1 MNRRYMN
8 QRITGT
14 GLLTVMAALLCT
26 LGAGCTSAPEVPSG
40 PITPEAL
47 VRRIE
52 AGDAPLMVDVRQAAE
67 FAQGHVP
74 GAINI
79 PHDVMGERLAELG
92 PDRDREIVI
101 YCRSGRR
108 AVVAEEI
115 LAAAGFT
122 HVRDLDGHML
132 DWKAAGRPTE

>member
-1 MNRRYMN
+1 MTRCYMKD
-8 QRITGT
+8 RITGT
-14 GLLTVMAALLCT
+14 GLLTVMAALLCVFGT
-26 LGAGCTSAPEVPSG
+26 GCTSAPEIPHG
-40 PITPEAL
+40 PITPDTL
-47 VRRIE
+47 VLRIE
-52 AGDAPLMVDVRQAAE
+52 SGDAPLMVDVRQAAE

-132 DWKAAGRPTE
+132 DWIAAGRPTE